1 MFESFDKCLNKV
13 INEDGFYE
21 SKLLSEDLEN
31 KLEYLFILDELFKKD
46 KIDKLYSDFLSE
58 KLKEIGLE
66 NIPENYKEIAQR
78 KMITNEEISLGKIR
92 YNDKILHQSKI
103 LKYFLEGENKKKVQ
117 KDIDKILKKVIKN
130 KKYFISAKDLALAD
144 SLIKDGF
151 SLPSN
156 FRYDDLSKKFDVPK
170 NLLQLIKNDQ
180 KAFLALK
187 IVEII
192 GEDEPYQLDPETIYF
207 VTNLLNKMDLFTIR
221 NKVLNSALP
230 LRT

>member
-1 MFESFDKCLNKV
+1 MSNK
-13 INEDGFYE
+13 IEEIGIENLPAEYQEIANAKIISNEDP
-21 SKLLSEDLEN
+21 L
-31 KLEYLFILDELFKKD
+31 
-46 KIDKLYSDFLSE
+46 
-58 KLKEIGLE
+58 
-66 NIPENYKEIAQR
+66 
-78 KMITNEEISLGKIR
+78 LGKIK

-103 LKYFLEGENKKKVQ
+103 LKYFVEGENKKKVQ
-117 KDIDKILKKVIKN
+117 KDIDKIFKKITKN

-144 SLIKDGF
+144 ALVKDGF

-156 FRYDDLSKKFDVPK
+156 FKHDELTKKFDVPK
-170 NLLQLIKNDQ
+170 NLIQLIENNQ

-207 VTNLLNKMDLFTIR
+207 VTNLLNKMDLVTIR

>member
-1 MFESFDKCLNKV
+1 M
-13 INEDGFYE
+13 
-21 SKLLSEDLEN
+21 
-31 KLEYLFILDELFKKD
+31 EYLFLLEDLFKKD
-46 KIDKLYSDFLSE
+46 DLANIFSKFLSE
-58 KLKEIGLE
+58 RIEEIGIKNL
-66 NIPENYKEIAQR
+66 PEKYQELASASVIS
-78 KMITNEEISLGKIR
+78 EEELNLGKVK

-103 LKYFLEGENKKKVQ
+103 IKYFTEGENKKKVQ
-117 KDIDKILKKVIKN
+117 KDIDKIFKKIAKN
-130 KKYFISAKDLALAD
+130 KKYFVSAKDLALVD

-151 SLPSN
+151 SLPQN
-156 FRYDDLSKKFDVPK
+156 FKYSDLSKKYDIPK
-170 NLLQLIKNDQ
+170 NLLKLIDNDQ

-207 VTNLLNKMDLFTIR
+207 VTNLLNKMNLVTIR